1 MGILLSNP
9 VSYRD
14 KRILIAEKEINEI
27 LSSDEL
33 NRLNSS
39 LTYNHSTLY
48 QLFYVYKYQ
57 RQLAG
62 LIDKYLPIADLI
74 GFFLTGEKI
83 ADTSMFSGSQF
94 FNVRER
100 DIKDDLLIKFGID
113 KDIIPPI
120 KDAGTTVGNLNKTYG
135 ESLGLK
141 PGIKVSLVCGHDTAS
156 AVTGIPLEE
165 NSCFINSGTWS
176 VMGVE
181 SGDAFT
187 SAEVY
192 SNDFTNW
199 NTIGDRIIFLK
210 IFNGFYFIQ
219 ELKKIWDIEDGRRSD
234 YKDFYGRIKIDDHAG
249 SLIDIGNRLLL
260 EPGRT
265 MAGKIADYLK
275 RHLSESAGFKRRDNN
290 QHTSK
295 PCDRI

>member
-1 MGILLSNP
+1 MEILLSNP

-14 KRILIAEKEINEI
+14 KRVLVAEKEINKI

-74 GFFLTGEKI
+74 GFFLTGKKI
-83 ADTSMFSGSQF
+83 VDTSMFSGSQF
-94 FNVRER
+94 FDVKERE
-100 DIKDDLLIKFGID
+100 IKDDLLIRFGID
-113 KDIIPPI
+113 KDIIPPM
-120 KDAGTTVGNLNKTYG
+120 KDAGTLIGDLEKTYA

-156 AVTGIPLEE
+156 AVTGIPLER

-187 SAEVY
+187 SPEVY
-192 SNDFTNW
+192 RNDFTNW

-219 ELKKIWDIEDGRRSD
+219 ELKKIWDMEDGRRSD
-234 YKDFYGRIKIDDHAG
+234 YKDFYGRIIIDDDSG
-249 SLIDIGNRLLL
+249 SLVNI
-260 EPGRT
+260 ESRT
-265 MAGKIADYLK
+265 AA
-275 RHLSESAGFKRRDNN
+275 
-290 QHTSK
+290 
-295 PCDRI
+295 